1 MTEKILKNVA
11 ASVRKRLLNKSGSEE
26 RPFNELLQYYAMER
40 FLYRLS
46 KSEHADKFVLKGA
59 LVLRVWNSPE
69 FRPTMD
75 IDLLGKTSNHET
87 VIVKQIEDII
97 TVPVDPDGLIYSCD
111 SIRAEEITEEAE
123 YSGIR
128 LKLLANLGSA
138 RINMQIDIGFGDAM
152 VPEPELSEFPSVLD
166 YPAPQLW
173 CYSRESTIA
182 EKLEAM
188 IKLRMLNSRMK
199 DFYDIWMLSRYFD
212 FDGETLKQAV
222 IRAMNT
228 RGTKIPETIEAFSVE
243 FGQAKQNQWI
253 AFKRRFVQID
263 LPQDFKTILDAVV
276 PFLDPII
283 ESIKKST
290 IPPSLW
296 TAPGP
301 WQ

>member
-11 ASVRKRLLNKSGSEE
+11 ASVRQRLLNKSESEE

-59 LVLRVWNSPE
+59 LALRVWDSPE

-75 IDLLGKTSNHET
+75 IDLLGITSNRET
-87 VIVKQIEDII
+87 EIVKQIEDII
-97 TVPVDPDGLIYSCD
+97 TVPVDPDGLIYDCD

-152 VPEPELSEFPSVLD
+152 VPEPELLEFPSVLD

-182 EKLEAM
+182 EKLEAL
-188 IKLRMLNSRMK
+188 IKLGMLNSRMK

-212 FDGETLKQAV
+212 FDGETLKQAIV
-222 IRAMNT
+222 RTINT

-243 FGQAKQNQWI
+243 FGQAKQNQWT
-253 AFKRRFVQID
+253 AFKRRFVQVD
-263 LPQDFKTILDAVV
+263 LPLDFNTILEAVV
-276 PFLDPII
+276 PFLNPIMSPLQKVFFETSGI
-283 ESIKKST
+283 V
-290 IPPSLW
+290 
-296 TAPGP
+296 
-301 WQ
+301 